1 MGTTTDTLER
11 IRSVEGHI
19 NYAVD
24 SGAVNRFH
32 ARDSSLDTFRYDPRS
47 VAMLDGRTLAEQPSL
62 DREGFALMQMPSAVD
77 DFRALDHVMAVH
89 PQEITSF
96 IARITGA
103 DEVVVAG
110 PPALRFG
117 ERADAHDRAA
127 HSKTARLIHSD
138 TYETTSEEFTAQYN
152 PRPNGKIVRCE
163 HHNIW
168 RTFSRPPQDLP
179 LALCDFRSV
188 LPSDII
194 RAEAAFDDEQ
204 GNVGWTFE
212 AMIFRY
218 NPAHRWVF
226 FSDMTQDEVLV
237 FKRYDTNRSRPW
249 FVPHTA
255 FEDPSAPADAEP
267 RASIEMRTISY
278 WYE

>member
-1 MGTTTDTLER
+1 MADIEAMER
-11 IRSVEGHI
+11 VRTVQGAI
-19 NYAVD
+19 NYAID
-24 SGAVNRFH
+24 NRGVNRFH
-32 ARDSSLDTFRYDPRS
+32 AKDSTLDNFDYDPHT
-47 VAMLDGRTLAEQPSL
+47 VAITDGRSLADAPNLE
-62 DREGFALMQMPSAVD
+62 REGFALLRMPSAVA
-77 DFRALDHVMAVH
+77 DFRRMDDVQAIHFPEIVAFIT
-89 PQEITSF
+89 EITQ
-96 IARITGA
+96 A
-103 DEVVVAG
+103 DEVVIAG

-117 ERADAHDRAA
+117 ERAAAADRAA

-138 TYETTSEEFTAQYN
+138 TFETASIDFTSQYN
-152 PRPNGKIVRCE
+152 PHPERKILRCE

-188 LPSDII
+188 SPNDII
-194 RAEAAFDDEQ
+194 RAEAAFDNEQ
-204 GNVGWTFE
+204 GQVTWSFE
-212 AMIFRY
+212 AMLFRY
-218 NPAHRWVF
+218 DPAHRWVYY
-226 FSDMTQDEVLV
+226 SDMTRDEVLV
-237 FKRYDTNRSRPW
+237 FKRHDSDRRRPW

>member
-1 MGTTTDTLER
+1 MADTQTMER
-11 IRSVEGHI
+11 ARSVEGSI
-19 NYAVD
+19 NYAID

-32 ARDSSLDTFRYDPRS
+32 AKDSSLDTFDYDPRTVS
-47 VAMLDGRTLAEQPSL
+47 LLDGRSLADQPSL
-62 DREGFALMQMPSAVD
+62 DREGFALFDMPSAVR
-77 DFRALDHVMAVH
+77 DFRRMEDVQTLHF
-89 PQEITSF
+89 PEIVSF
-96 IARITGA
+96 IAGITRA
-103 DEVVVAG
+103 DEVVIAG

-117 ERADAHDRAA
+117 ERAAAADRAA
-127 HSKTARLIHSD
+127 HSKTARLVHSD
-138 TYETTSEEFTAQYN
+138 SYETAAEDFTREFN
-152 PRPNGKIVRCE
+152 PHPERRIARCE

-188 LPSDII
+188 LPDDII
-194 RAEAAFDDEQ
+194 RADAAFDNEQ
-204 GNVGWTFE
+204 GQVTWSFE
-212 AMIFRY
+212 AMLFRY
-218 NPAHRWVF
+218 DPAHRWVYY
-226 FSDMTQDEVLV
+226 SNMTAADVLV
-237 FKRYDTNRSRPW
+237 FKRYDSDRTRPW